1 MFGLFSGKQPGEC
14 PIDTDTRLWMEQAFV
29 WLVQEFGQ
37 DNLFKKPMLLPTTEH
52 FPIPYDGSKESF
64 VQTARIVAHQMEID
78 LEQINLDLYNESIQE
93 IQSDYGFRMY
103 TVPDENSEAQL
114 TAGLYFGKNEGGKFD
129 VFIEKNNLKDPE
141 KLVATIA
148 HEFAHIKLLGEKR
161 VPFNDESLTDLT
173 TVLFGIGI
181 FNANCAFREIRNFDT
196 RGHSTLGYLKQREW
210 GYALA
215 LYAYF
220 RQETSP
226 AWKSHLTPNIRSDL
240 KKSTAFIYANP
251 DRIFKEKY
259 NPRKQS

>member
-1 MFGLFSGKQPGEC
+1 MFGLFSKKQPEC
-14 PIDTDTRLWMEQAFV
+14 PIDNNTRLWMEQAFV

-37 DNLFKKPMLLPTTEH
+37 NNLLTKPMLFPTTEH
-52 FPIPYDGSKESF
+52 FPILYNGTKESF
-64 VQTARIVAHQMEID
+64 IQTAHIIARQMEID
-78 LEQINLDLYNESIQE
+78 LQKINLDIFNESVQE
-93 IQSDYGFRMY
+93 LKSDYGFSMF
-103 TVPDENSEAQL
+103 TQPDESSEVPL
-114 TAGLYFGKNEGGKFD
+114 TAGLYFGKNESGKFD
-129 VFIEKNNLKDPE
+129 VFIEKNNLSDPE

-148 HEFAHIKLLGEKR
+148 HEFAHIKLLDEKQ

-181 FNANCAFREIRNFDT
+181 FNANCAFREIKNFSV

-220 RQETSP
+220 RQENNP
-226 AWKSHLTPNIRSDL
+226 GWINHLTPNIRSDF

-251 DRIFKEKY
+251 DKIFREQY
-259 NPRKQS
+259 NPGKQP